1 MHSAD
6 GTLTITFNGEIY
18 NYRELRAELEAKGYS
33 FRSDSDT
40 EVLLQLYADR
50 GPAMVEALR
59 GMFAFGLW
67 DSRTRQLLLAR
78 DPLGIKPLYYADD
91 GWTVR
96 FASQA
101 KALLAGGAVSRDPD
115 PAGIVGFH
123 LLGSVPEPFTVWRG
137 IRAVPAGTT
146 HHGRRRRAR
155 GAARLLQR
163 RRSRS
168 AAAPAP
174 AGNGAADARR
184 QLSAAV
190 HDSVRHHLVAD
201 VPVAVFLSA
210 GLDSGALLGTM
221 AELGARDTLAVTLAF
236 AEFKGDRHD
245 EAPLAAEVAA
255 RYGARHVVRTVDRA
269 EFERDLPAILDAM
282 DLPTIDGINTW
293 FVAKA
298 AHEAGIKVALS
309 GLGADEC
316 FGGYPSFTDVPRSVH
331 LLRPFRFIPGLGALV
346 APRAVVRHRLRRAAA
361 SQVGGRAAVWR
372 RLGGRLPAAPQ
383 RLHAVG
389 ARRPARSGAG
399 RGGPA
404 PAGAAQ
410 PHRGALQAG
419 RPLGDFDR
427 VAALETSLYMRN
439 QLLRD
444 ADWAGMAHSIEIRV
458 PYVDP
463 FFLAAL
469 PPGDVLAAIKAKEAV
484 ADVPQPPLPEASR
497 NRSKTGFVTP
507 VGRWMRE
514 ASGAAEA
521 AATSPSPTPRAPGH
535 CASGRPAGP
544 ARPRPDLDMTAR
556 MLALVSDCYG
566 MGGGIA
572 RYNQDLFEGLAEGG
586 ARDPR
591 AAAPWRRDGIAL
603 PAGIRQEPPVFS
615 RLWYSLKSLWIGM
628 AAGAVRRRV
637 LRPCLHGADRLG
649 RRAPDRRALLAADP
663 WRGHLGDAAR
673 ACGAARSRPPTW

>member
-1 MHSAD
+1 MCGIAGLYAYLDVAPPVDRAELSRMNTRMAPRGPDGSGDWFSADGRVGFTHRRLAIIDLSERGAQPMHSAD
-6 GTLTITFNGEIY
+6 GLLTITFNGEIY
-18 NYRELRAELEAKGYS
+18 NYKELKAELEAKGYR

-50 GPAMVEALR
+50 GPSMVEALR

-67 DSRTRQLLLAR
+67 DSSKRQLLLAR

-91 GWTVR
+91 GWTIR

-137 IRAVPAGTT
+137 IRSVPSGATVIVDAAGPNAPYVYYSVAQSL
-146 HHGRRRRAR
+146 GRRSGSGMKAE
-155 GAARLLQR
+155 A
-163 RRSRS
+163 
-168 AAAPAP
+168 
-174 AGNGAADARR
+174 ARR
-184 QLSAAV
+184 QMSVAV

-221 AELGARDTLAVTLAF
+221 AELGVRDTLAVTLSF

-245 EAPLAAEVAA
+245 EAPIAAEVAK

-298 AHEAGIKVALS
+298 AREAGIKVALS

-316 FGGYPSFTDVPRSVH
+316 FGGYPSFKDVPRSVH
-331 LLRPFRFIPGLGALV
+331 LLRPFRFIPGLGGLVRRLMSSTIASGERLHPKSAGVLQYGGDWAGAYLLRRSVYMPWELDRLLDPALV
-346 APRAVVRHRLRRAAA
+346 EEGLRR
-361 SQVGGRAAVWR
+361 
-372 RLGGRLPAAPQ
+372 LAP
-383 RLHAVG
+383 LSHIANE
-389 ARRPARSGAG
+389 
-399 RGGPA
+399 
-404 PAGAAQ
+404 
-410 PHRGALQAG
+410 LQAG

-469 PPGDVLAAIKAKEAV
+469 PPGDVLAEIKAKEAV
-484 ADVPQPPLPEASR
+484 ADVPQPPLPDVSR
-497 NRSKTGFVTP
+497 NRAKTGFVTP
-507 VGRWMRE
+507 VGQWMRE
-514 ASGAAEA
+514 ASGAGEEVTFSNASRA
-521 AATSPSPTPRAPGH
+521 WALRVWQAGWTGSATA
-535 CASGRPAGP
+535 
-544 ARPRPDLDMTAR
+544 
-556 MLALVSDCYG
+556 
-566 MGGGIA
+566 
-572 RYNQDLFEGLAEGG
+572 
-586 ARDPR
+586 
-591 AAAPWRRDGIAL
+591 
-603 PAGIRQEPPVFS
+603 
-615 RLWYSLKSLWIGM
+615 
-628 AAGAVRRRV
+628 
-637 LRPCLHGADRLG
+637 
-649 RRAPDRRALLAADP
+649 
-663 WRGHLGDAAR
+663 
-673 ACGAARSRPPTW
+673 

>member
-1 MHSAD
+1 MCGIAGLYAYLDVAPRVDRAELSRMNARMAPRGPDGSGDWFSADGRVGFTHRRLAIIDLSERGAQPMHSAD

-18 NYRELRAELEAKGYS
+18 NYKELKAGLEAKGHR

-50 GPAMVEALR
+50 GPSMVEALR

-67 DSRTRQLLLAR
+67 DSRKRQLLLAR

-91 GWTVR
+91 GWTIR

-137 IRAVPAGTT
+137 IRSVPSGATVIVDAAGPNAP
-146 HHGRRRRAR
+146 HVYYSVAQSLGRRVGSGMKAE
-155 GAARLLQR
+155 AARQ
-163 RRSRS
+163 
-168 AAAPAP
+168 
-174 AGNGAADARR
+174 
-184 QLSAAV
+184 QMSAAV

-221 AELGARDTLAVTLAF
+221 AELGVRDTLAVTLSF

-245 EAPLAAEVAA
+245 EGPIAAEVA
-255 RYGARHVVRTVDRA
+255 RHYGARHVLRTVDRG

-282 DLPTIDGINTW
+282 DLPSIDGINTW

-298 AHEAGIKVALS
+298 AREAGIKVALS

-316 FGGYPSFTDVPRSVH
+316 FGGYPSFKDVPRSVH
-331 LLRPFRFIPGLGALV
+331 LLRPFRFIPGLGGLVRRLMSSTIASGERLHPKSAGVLQYGGDWAGAYLLRRSVYMPWELERLLDPALV
-346 APRAVVRHRLRRAAA
+346 EEGLRR
-361 SQVGGRAAVWR
+361 
-372 RLGGRLPAAPQ
+372 LAP
-383 RLHAVG
+383 LSHIANE
-389 ARRPARSGAG
+389 
-399 RGGPA
+399 
-404 PAGAAQ
+404 
-410 PHRGALQAG
+410 LQAG
-419 RPLGDFDR
+419 RPRGDFDR

-469 PPGDVLAAIKAKEAV
+469 PPGDVLAEIKAKEAV
-484 ADVPQPPLPEASR
+484 ADVPQPPLPDVSR
-497 NRSKTGFVTP
+497 NRAKTGFVTP

-514 ASGAAEA
+514 ASGAGEEVTFSHASRAWALRVWQAGWTGSA
-521 AATSPSPTPRAPGH
+521 AA
-535 CASGRPAGP
+535 
-544 ARPRPDLDMTAR
+544 
-556 MLALVSDCYG
+556 
-566 MGGGIA
+566 
-572 RYNQDLFEGLAEGG
+572 
-586 ARDPR
+586 
-591 AAAPWRRDGIAL
+591 
-603 PAGIRQEPPVFS
+603 
-615 RLWYSLKSLWIGM
+615 
-628 AAGAVRRRV
+628 
-637 LRPCLHGADRLG
+637 
-649 RRAPDRRALLAADP
+649 
-663 WRGHLGDAAR
+663 
-673 ACGAARSRPPTW
+673 